1 MGAASAVLL
10 AQKGMAVTLA
20 ARSGPSLA
28 SLEKQIRKTGGEASV
43 CQTDV
48 TQRDN
53 IEQMIQH
60 TQQKYGRI
68 DLLLYA
74 TGTNIPDRALP
85 DLRPQD
91 GRPRGDDVLVALPC
105 QRGESRPRRPRTS
118 RSATSWREAKELMK
132 SWPPF
137 TDMTWA
143 NNFPQEGQPWQ

>member
-1 MGAASAVLL
+1 MGVNLKNQVGIIVGASSGMGAASAVLL

-60 TQQKYGRI
+60 TQQNTAGSIFSCTQPAPTFQIVPFPICFLKP
-68 DLLLYA
+68 
-74 TGTNIPDRALP
+74 GT
-85 DLRPQD
+85 
-91 GRPRGDDVLVALPC
+91 
-105 QRGESRPRRPRTS
+105 
-118 RSATSWREAKELMK
+118 
-132 SWPPF
+132 
-137 TDMTWA
+137 
-143 NNFPQEGQPWQ
+143 

>member
-1 MGAASAVLL
+1 MGVNLKNQVGIIVGASSGMGAASAVLL

-28 SLEKQIRKTGGEASV
+28 SLEEQIRKTGGEASV

-85 DLRPQD
+85 DL
-91 GRPRGDDVLVALPC
+91 LP
-105 QRGESRPRRPRTS
+105 
-118 RSATSWREAKELMK
+118 
-132 SWPPF
+132 
-137 TDMTWA
+137 
-143 NNFPQEGQPWQ
+143 